1 MRNALSEPSSDL
13 GVAIAAIASAVP
25 EHRIDQEATRDM
37 VLTVAPE
44 LRSHEAL
51 FLNTGIKT
59 RYSCVSLDWHL
70 QPRGWATR
78 NVVFQEAA
86 TNLLERVARG
96 CVDRAGMALRE
107 IEAIVTV
114 STTGLAVPSL
124 DAILA
129 NRLGLS
135 ATVERLPIF
144 GLGCAGGVSGLARAA
159 RMAQSLPLGNVL
171 LLVVELCTINCRTA
185 DHTIKNFIS
194 TALFGDGAAG
204 LVLRRRSQR
213 KPAQS
218 EPHVIACG
226 EHMWPQTESMMG
238 WSIEDDGF
246 GVVLSPDIPRCA
258 RYDLPPALDK
268 FLASQG
274 LVLNDL
280 DGVIMHPGGRRVLE
294 AFQAALG
301 LPREAFRHAWDVL
314 ADYGNMS
321 SPTALFVL
329 ERTLSAGASGRHLL
343 AALGPGFTVSF
354 ALLDL

>member
-1 MRNALSEPSSDL
+1 MRNALSEPPSDL

-25 EHRIDQEATRDM
+25 EHRVDQEATRDM

-86 TNLLERVARG
+86 TNLLERVARA

-124 DAILA
+124 DTMLA

-258 RYDLPPALDK
+258 RYDFRPALDK

-274 LVLNDL
+274 LVLKDL